1 MAEFVPIQMNIELTP
16 GDDTMKAIIALLDMW
31 QDAHPDMMVAMV
43 PQGDRYVY
51 EIIDRGRKD
60 E

>member
-1 MAEFVPIQMNIELTP
+1 MAELRMNIELTP
-16 GDDTMKAIIALLDMW
+16 GEETMKAIIALLNLW
-31 QDAHPDMMVAMV
+31 QDAHPDKMVAMV

-51 EIIDRGRKD
+51 EIIDRGRK